1 MTSVKTMI
9 EQLEG
14 LLNTS
19 DINAWEQGFIG
30 GMIKYKR
37 DTTTLSE
44 RQIEI
49 IERIYNK
56 HFAG

>member
-1 MTSVKTMI
+1 MKSLTTMI

-14 LLNTS
+14 LLDTA
-19 DINAWEQGFIG
+19 DINQWEQGFIG

-56 HFAG
+56 HFA